1 MPPNTSK
8 EKREAFVEDVIL
20 ELGLIKASNTTI
32 GNEKVRGVSGGER
45 KRVSI
50 ATQLITDPSVLFLD
64 EPTSGLDGFQ
74 AQSVMEAMKNL
85 TENNR
90 YFYFYSIIFYNILF
104 IYVFFYIL
112 NNFELIIIIN

>member
-1 MPPNTSK
+1 MSADTSR
-8 EKREAFVEDVIL
+8 EKREAFVRDVIL
-20 ELGLIKASNTTI
+20 ELGLVKAAHTII

-50 ATQLITDPSVLFLD
+50 ATQLISDPSILFLD

-85 TENNR
+85 SINNR
-90 YFYFYSIIFYNILF
+90 
-104 IYVFFYIL
+104 
-112 NNFELIIIIN
+112 